1 MYFLRGLI
9 HTEFALQAECHHT
22 ILLPP
27 PIQSETP
34 PSQTPWPWGAESQ
47 NFACLTCKNVYAYS
61 ESNCL
66 WHPVRSM
73 DQPDLSNEM
82 AIYLFSAQCENKQS
96 VCLIDIRVVAK
107 RGLTQTEGNEIA
119 NSLFLRRALCGKG
132 HINTG
137 QVAGRSPQF
146 GGETQERWQ
155 EN

>member
-1 MYFLRGLI
+1 
-9 HTEFALQAECHHT
+9 
-22 ILLPP
+22 
-27 PIQSETP
+27 
-34 PSQTPWPWGAESQ
+34 
-47 NFACLTCKNVYAYS
+47 
-61 ESNCL
+61 
-66 WHPVRSM
+66 M